1 MAQAVVPSWPGLGVV
16 MLRVRT
22 PSRLHFG
29 LLSLDA
35 GSPSP
40 VADAPGSPGRLFG
53 GVGLMVSRPGVQL
66 AVSAAATW
74 SAEGPLAERA
84 LGFARRVA
92 EGVRGDCP
100 TANGPPL
107 RLHVEEVAPEHAGLG
122 TGTQLGLAVARA
134 VAASWGASADAGDLA
149 RWSGRGLRSAL
160 GVHGFEQGGLLV
172 EAGKR
177 SPEALAPL
185 VARADFPEEWR
196 VVLIAPPGERS
207 GASGLHGAD
216 ERAAFARLAAGPA
229 RRGETDA
236 LCRLVLLGLLPAVA
250 ERDLDAFG
258 EALFEFN
265 RRAGEAFAPVQG
277 GTYAGP
283 EVAEAVA
290 FVRGLGVRGAGQS
303 SWGPTVF
310 AVMGDEEQ
318 ADDLARRVRD
328 RFRLGPAGAIVTAAC
343 NRGAETLFA

>member
-1 MAQAVVPSWPGLGVV
+1 

-29 LLSLDA
+29 LLSLDGA
-35 GSPSP
+35 AAA
-40 VADAPGSPGRLFG
+40 VLPGRLFG
-53 GVGLMVSRPGVQL
+53 GAGLMVSRPGVC
-66 AVSAAATW
+66 VRAAPAASW

-84 LGFARRVA
+84 LAFARRAA
-92 EGVRGDCP
+92 EGIRRDRP
-100 TANGPPL
+100 AASGPPL
-107 RLHVEEVAPEHAGLG
+107 RMHIEDAAPEHAGLG

-134 VAASWGASADAGDLA
+134 VAAACGVSAEAHDLA

-160 GVHGFEQGGLLV
+160 GIHGFERGGLLV

-185 VARADFPEEWR
+185 VARTDFPEEWR
-196 VVLIAPPGERS
+196 VVLIAPMGERT

-216 ERAAFARLAAGPA
+216 EREAFARLAAGPA
-229 RRGETDA
+229 GRGYTDI
-236 LCRLVLLGLLPAVA
+236 LCRLILLGLLPAVA

-265 RRAGEAFAPVQG
+265 RRAGEVFAPVQG

-283 EVAEAVA
+283 EVADVVA
-290 FVRGLGVRGAGQS
+290 FVQGQGVRGAGQS

-310 AVMGDEEQ
+310 AVVGDEER
-318 ADDLARRVRD
+318 AEDLARRVRD
-328 RFRLGPAGAIVTAAC
+328 HCRLGPAGVLITVAN
-343 NRGAETLFA
+343 NRGAEVLLA

>member
-1 MAQAVVPSWPGLGVV
+1 

-35 GSPSP
+35 EG
-40 VADAPGSPGRLFG
+40 AAGLPGRLFG
-53 GVGLMVSRPGVQL
+53 GVGLMVRRPGVQ
-66 AVSAAATW
+66 VTAAQAPTW

-84 LGFARRVA
+84 LGFARRAA
-92 EGVRGDCP
+92 EGIRRDNP
-100 TANGPPL
+100 AANGPPL
-107 RLHVEEVAPEHAGLG
+107 RLRVEAAPEHAGLG
-122 TGTQLGLAVARA
+122 TGSQLGLAVARA
-134 VAASWGASADAGDLA
+134 VAASWGSNADARDLA

-160 GVHGFEQGGLLV
+160 GVHGFERGGLLV

-196 VVLIAPPGERS
+196 VVLIAPPEDGT
-207 GASGLHGAD
+207 GASGLHGRD
-216 ERAAFARLAAGPA
+216 ERAAFARLAAGSA
-229 RRGETDA
+229 GREGTDA

-277 GTYAGP
+277 GTYAGQD
-283 EVAEAVA
+283 VAEVVA
-290 FVRGLGVRGAGQS
+290 FVRAQGVRGAGQS

-310 AVMGDEEQ
+310 AVAGDEGR

-328 RFRLGPAGAIVTAAC
+328 HFHLGPAGTIVTAAC
-343 NRGAETLFA
+343 NRGAEVVLG